1 MLPSASLR
9 TVRKLD
15 NGPGRDLGRDSQ
27 TDMDNFIAEQRT
39 VPRTLAGATV
49 LQIVPSLKPSSAAR
63 IAVNVA
69 HALVRAGGRVIVASE
84 GGALV
89 SELKGF
95 GGEWLSYVDTT
106 FNPLKLRRNMKTL
119 VNLLARDQID
129 IVHARSAGAAWCALP
144 AAERSGAGVIT
155 ELFDIP
161 NALMLFGAHYRR
173 ALSSGDRII
182 THSAY
187 DARPMIERYSIPPQR
202 VCVIPRSIDLGE
214 FNPALVNPARAAALR
229 QSWGIPTGTRVVLV
243 PGRVAP
249 WNGQITLA
257 EVARILTAK
266 GMRGVTFVLAGDDRS
281 HPRHVRAILQRAQD
295 EGVSALFRLVGN
307 CPDMPTAFAAAD
319 IVVVPYLKPP
329 VTARM
334 AAEAQAMAR
343 PVITASVGALP
354 EYVLA
359 PPRVVEDL
367 RTGWV
372 VAPGQPQ
379 ELARALGE
387 ALSLKEKAA
396 STLGER
402 ARQFAA
408 HMFSPESVITA
419 TLDVYNSLLR
429 TSE

>member
-1 MLPSASLR
+1 MLPSASLQ

-15 NGPGRDLGRDSQ
+15 SDLDHDLGRGSQ
-27 TDMDNFIAEQRT
+27 TDVDNFAAEQRIA
-39 VPRTLAGATV
+39 PRTLAGATV
-49 LQIVPSLKPSSAAR
+49 LQIVPSLTPSPASR

-69 HALVRAGGRVIVASE
+69 HALVRAGGRVIVAGE
-84 GGALV
+84 DGTLAQ
-89 SELKGF
+89 ELKGF
-95 GGEWLSYVDTT
+95 GGEWLPYADTT
-106 FNPLKLRRNMKTL
+106 FNPLKLRRNL
-119 VNLLARDQID
+119 EVLADLLARDQVD
-129 IVHARSAGAAWCALP
+129 IVHARSAGAAWCAIP
-144 AAERSGAGVIT
+144 AAERTGAKVVT

-161 NALMLFGAHYRR
+161 YAHMLFGAHYLR

-187 DARPMIERYSIPPQR
+187 DARPMIERYRIPSQR
-202 VCVIPRSIDLGE
+202 VRVIPRSIDLGA
-214 FNPALVNPARAAALR
+214 FNPDKVSAARAAALR

-243 PGRVAP
+243 PGRVAS
-249 WNGQITLA
+249 WNGQITLV
-257 EVARILTAK
+257 EVARILTGE

-281 HPRHVRAILQRAQD
+281 HPRHVRAIVQRAQD

-307 CPDMPTAFAAAD
+307 CPDMPSAFSAAD
-319 IVVVPYLKPP
+319 IVVVPYLKAP

-343 PVITASVGALP
+343 PVVTTSAGALP

-359 PPRVVEDL
+359 PPRVADEL

-372 VAPGQPQ
+372 VPPGQAA

-387 ALSLKEKAA
+387 ALSLKEKATYA
-396 STLGER
+396 FGER

-408 HMFSPESVITA
+408 YMFSPESVITA
-419 TLDVYNSLLR
+419 TLDVYNSLLQ
-429 TSE
+429 TKA